1 MKKIV
6 SGNELYNYMSK
17 AVNMLADIVK
27 VTLGPQGN
35 NVIIDHSTFSP
46 FITNDGVTI
55 ASNIESEDEVINTI
69 LTLAKEASIKTDEV
83 VGDGTTTTLVLL
95 SGIFNEGLK
104 LVKNGKNPLLLKYE
118 LDDALKYVVNE
129 IKKNSKKPTK
139 KDLYNIAFVSSNNSV
154 IGKNIS
160 NAFSKVK
167 IKNAIEIKEHDE
179 NYTILNYN
187 NGYYIDS
194 DLGSD
199 YYFNIKKEC
208 ILDNACILL
217 VDNVIYDIKSLS
229 SILNYVI
236 DNNKSLVIVA
246 NDYSDDVKNELIN
259 LYLEEKVNVIM
270 FKNPMY
276 GGKSK
281 LLLDDLSIISDAKI
295 VRNRYTI
302 QDLGTVKS
310 ALINKDFTLFKYN
323 NNKNITQYRKTIC
336 NNENDDF
343 YNKRIAGLSNGYV
356 DILVGATT
364 HTERREKKMRYIDA
378 LEAVNSSQSGI
389 VPGGGTLFIKIS
401 NKMYEVND
409 GYKVIKKSLLLPF
422 KQILIN
428 SLNDY
433 DSIYKVIKDS
443 DFSLVYNVKTN
454 EFDNIKNTS
463 VVDPTQVLINS
474 ISNACSIASMLLST
488 SSLVIN
494 EVKNNLNIN
503 RDFNEL

>member
-17 AVNMLADIVK
+17 AVNMLADTVK
-27 VTLGPQGN
+27 TTLGPQGN

-246 NDYSDDVKNELIN
+246 NDYSDDVKNELVN
-259 LYLEEKVNVIM
+259 LYLEENVNVIM
-270 FKNPMY
+270 LKNPMY

-281 LLLDDLSIISDAKI
+281 LLLDDLSI
-295 VRNRYTI
+295 
-302 QDLGTVKS
+302 
-310 ALINKDFTLFKYN
+310 KDFTLFKYN

-378 LEAVNSSQSGI
+378 LEAVNSSHSGI
-389 VPGGGTLFIKIS
+389 VPGGGTSFIKIS

-443 DFSLVYNVKTN
+443 NFSLVYNVKTN